1 MKHAGLKVADRR
13 VAGIGVAMH
22 SGWGV
27 LVAVAGE
34 AAALEV
40 VERRRIL

>member
-1 MKHAGLKVADRR
+1 MQVLMKRALK